1 MASVTVQPAVQL
13 ASPDLAAEVFDF
25 LHSYDYIHPDL
36 DKAAFGECW
45 KHQFFGAGPAYVL
58 LARDAAGRLAAHYGI
73 MPMPYV
79 VDGHAMRAG
88 FICQLFIAP
97 ECRKTGLFFDLERRI
112 LAESGYFGFDFVY
125 GLVTIKPVLKAHIGL
140 GFTRGPDFHT
150 YAFPLAAG
158 SGLAAH
164 WSSLPRAAVPVLDW
178 AATSLARSALF
189 LRGPACGR
197 IGIEEVDDFSRVE
210 PDLIA
215 RVQAAW
221 PIHADRS
228 GAALERRLLPFG
240 RKRYHIFAAVRGG
253 QHLGYIVLRRTRVQ
267 HFEVT
272 VIIDVLVAEGSVPVW
287 NALVRHACRF
297 GLQAG
302 SHAVVTLARRG
313 TAQAA
318 ILAANLFFRAPSYF
332 TLVYALPAGLQQSR
346 GNWPDRW
353 HLSWF
358 DHDFI

>member
-1 MASVTVQPAVQL
+1 
-13 ASPDLAAEVFDF
+13 
-25 LHSYDYIHPDL
+25 
-36 DKAAFGECW
+36 
-45 KHQFFGAGPAYVL
+45 
-58 LARDAAGRLAAHYGI
+58 
-73 MPMPYV
+73 
-79 VDGHAMRAG
+79 VDGQAMRAG

-97 ECRKTGLFFDLERRI
+97 EYRKTGLFFDLERRI
-112 LAESGYFGFDFVY
+112 LTQFGNFGFDFLY

-140 GFTRGPDFHT
+140 GFTRGPDFHI

-158 SGLAAH
+158 RGLAAI
-164 WSSLPRAAVPVLDW
+164 WPSLPGAAVPVLDW
-178 AATSLARSALF
+178 AATSLARCLLF

-215 RVQAAW
+215 RVQSSW

-228 GAALERRLLPFG
+228 GAALQRRLLPFG
-240 RKRYHIFAAVRGG
+240 RKRYHVFAAVTGG

-272 VIIDVLVAEGSVPVW
+272 VIIDVLVADDSGPVW
-287 NALVRHACRF
+287 NALIRHACRF
-297 GLQAG
+297 GLQHD
-302 SHAVVTLARRG
+302 SHAVVTLAKRG

-318 ILAANLFFRAPSYF
+318 ILGDNLFFRTPSYF
-332 TLVYALPAGLQQSR
+332 TLVYTLPERLRQSR

-353 HLSWF
+353 HLSWI